1 MALARR
7 LLKPL
12 ATREGG
18 FAMMSI
24 SRRSFRGW
32 RVLRWVGLGAGAAAL
47 WACTSRTLEMPNTVP
62 QAVTTQ
68 TITQKINNKIDL
80 LFMIDNSSSMTEM
93 QGKLYDQLPSFMN
106 ILTSLTPS
114 PSLHVA
120 VVSSD
125 MGAPGDSTQS
135 ISCTVNGDNGV
146 FQSSPRSNSTLNPP
160 VVCTDTTLATP
171 AGAADDNHTY
181 ISNADGM
188 PNFTDPIDKVFQCIA
203 LLGDKGCGFEHQLAS
218 IDHALGSDNFQPDP
232 NTGALVP
239 TPPAS
244 NVGFLRPD
252 AYLGIVILTNED
264 DCSATPPTPAYSLNG
279 FQQNIANPDGPIANY
294 RCNGGPHGAHRC
306 QDPNNGNTWMVPPL
320 LPPPDAQGPSTAPT
334 LDLANCQDNEAG
346 GSFLRSVGDF
356 VNDVKMLKPDPDH
369 QILVAAITAPPAPYT
384 VKWFPASQGQNTQP
398 GELWPQVLH
407 SCGAVGN
414 SDVNPNGVNAT
425 DGSFGD
431 PGVRITQ
438 FVNSFQDSVI
448 ASICD
453 PDYSRSMTAIA
464 TKLKGLL
471 TPPCITDKLQNDAQ
485 GNPACT
491 VTENLT
497 DSSNHTTRVAIP
509 NCNENGNTAPCWKM
523 VPGTMGCTGQTIQVN
538 DTAANMMAT
547 SENSTV
553 QCSICLPGVS
563 APGC

>member
-1 MALARR
+1 
-7 LLKPL
+7 
-12 ATREGG
+12 
-18 FAMMSI
+18 MMSQI
-24 SRRSFRGW
+24 RLSFPW

-47 WACTSRTLEMPNTVP
+47 CACTSRSLEKPDIVP

-106 ILTSLTPS
+106 ILTSLNPP

-125 MGAPGDSTQS
+125 MGAPGDSMS
-135 ISCTVNGDNGV
+135 AIKCPSAVGDNGL
-146 FQSSPRSNSTLNPP
+146 FQSSPRSDSTLNPP

-171 AGAADDNHTY
+171 PGAADSNHVY
-181 ISNADGM
+181 ISDADGV
-188 PNFTDPIDKVFQCIA
+188 PNFTNPIDKVFQCVA

-218 IDHALGSDNFQPDP
+218 IDHALGADDFQPDP
-232 NTGALVP
+232 KTGALVP

-279 FQQNIANPDGPIANY
+279 SPQNITNPDGPIANY

-306 QDPNNGNTWMVPPL
+306 QDPNNGNAWMIPPL
-320 LPPPDAQGPSTAPT
+320 LPPSNAQGPSSAPT
-334 LDLANCQDNEAG
+334 LDLANCQDNEDG
-346 GSFLRSVGDF
+346 GSFLKPVSDF
-356 VNDVKMLKPDPDH
+356 VNDVKMLKTDPDH
-369 QILVAAITAPPAPYT
+369 QILVAAITAPAAPYT
-384 VKWFPASQGQNTQP
+384 VKWLPALPPPYSDAQP

-407 SCGAVGN
+407 SCGAMGN
-414 SDVNPNGVNAT
+414 DDVNPNAVNAT

-438 FVNSFQDSVI
+438 FVSSFHDSVI

-453 PDYSRSMTAIA
+453 PDYSRSMAAIA
-464 TKLKGLL
+464 NRLKVFL
-471 TPPCITDKLQNDAQ
+471 TPPCITDQVQKDAQ

-491 VTENLT
+491 VTENVT
-497 DSSNHTTRVAIP
+497 DNSNDVSHVTIP
-509 NCNENGNTAPCWKM
+509 NCNENGGAAPCWNM
-523 VPGTMGCTGQTIQVN
+523 VDGTMGCSGKTIQVT
-538 DTAANMMAT
+538 DTAATMSAT

-553 QCSICLPGVS
+553 QCAICLPGIA